1 MRDML
6 LMLLYTDITK
16 AFDTVSHSKLLKIL
30 QSYGKRN
37 NVLNWITAFINGR
50 NQSVYVNNVLSS
62 FFECD

>member
-30 QSYGKRN
+30 QSYGIRN
-37 NVLNWITAFINGR
+37 NVLNWITAFISGR